1 MKEQAAAMS
10 QYPNFAFEINQNE
23 FLAAGVREVHA
34 VVTLT
39 AAPGAGGSSAPQAY
53 GSSSSGAVGK
63 GGVDGVEVII
73 VDCSG
78 SMDYPRTKM
87 MAAKEATKVAID
99 TLSDGAY
106 FAVVAGT
113 EGARVVYPTGG
124 HLLRADYQTRAQA
137 KDAVSRLAANGGTAM
152 GRWLAQ
158 ANRIFDAHPHAI
170 KHAIL
175 LTDGKDESETPAD
188 LARAIQSSIGNFT
201 ADCRGIGEDWEV
213 NELRKISEA
222 LLGSVGIIREPARLA
237 EDFREMT
244 ANSMGKEV
252 ADVAL
257 RLWAPKGAVVRYVK
271 QVSPTLSDLTGMRIP
286 GDNPLTGD
294 YPTGAWGAET
304 REYHICVEVE
314 PGNIGQEKLAGRVQL
329 VAKDSGGATLLGEDK
344 IRAVWTEDEDLS
356 TRING
361 RVAHYTGQAEMAAA
375 IQEGLDAQKAGD
387 LDTATARL
395 GRAMDLAVESGHE
408 DTVKMLRKVTEV
420 DPSTSKVRAKAK
432 VDKGDVMELDVVSTK
447 TVRAKRN

>member
-1 MKEQAAAMS
+1 MS
-10 QYPNFAFEINQNE
+10 QYPDFNFEINQNE
-23 FLAAGVREVHA
+23 FLSAGAREVHA

-39 AAPGAGGSSAPQAY
+39 ATSASADRPAATFGAPAGYGA
-53 GSSSSGAVGK
+53 
-63 GGVDGVEVII
+63 DNVEVII
-73 VDCSG
+73 IDCSG

-87 MAAKEATKVAID
+87 IAAKEATKVAID
-99 TLSDGAY
+99 TLADGAF

-124 HLLRADYQTRAQA
+124 QLLRADNNTRQQA
-137 KDAVSRLAANGGTAM
+137 KDAVHRLSANGGTAM

-158 ANRIFDAHPHAI
+158 AGRVFDLHPNAI

-188 LARAIQSSIGNFT
+188 LQRAIQASLGVFT

-213 NELRKISEA
+213 GELRKIAEA
-222 LLGSVGIIREPARLA
+222 LLGSVGMIRDPQLLA
-237 EDFREMT
+237 EDFRKMT
-244 ANSMGKEV
+244 EASMGKEV

-257 RLWAPKGAVVRYVK
+257 RLWAPKGAVVRWVK
-271 QVSPTLSDLTGMRIP
+271 QVNPDINDLTGMRIP

-304 REYHICVEVE
+304 RDYHVCIEVE

-329 VAKDSGGATLLGEDK
+329 VAKDASGATLLGEGK
-344 IRAVWTEDEDLS
+344 IRAVWTEDQDLS
-356 TRING
+356 TRINS
-361 RVAHYTGQAEMAAA
+361 RVAHYTGQAELASA
-375 IQEGLDAQKAGD
+375 IQEGLDAQAAGD

-395 GRAMDLAVESGHE
+395 GRAMDIAVESGRE
-408 DTVKMLRKVTEV
+408 DTVRMLRKVTEV
-420 DPSTSKVRAKAK
+420 DPATSKVRAKAK
-432 VDKGDVMELDVVSTK
+432 VDKGDAMELDVVSTK

>member
-1 MKEQAAAMS
+1 MS

-39 AAPGAGGSSAPQAY
+39 AAPAAGSSALPAS
-53 GSSSSGAVGK
+53 GSSGGGSGK
-63 GGVDGVEVII
+63 DNVEVII
-73 VDCSG
+73 IDCSG

-188 LARAIQSSIGNFT
+188 LARAIQASIGNFT

-213 NELRKISEA
+213 GELRKIADA
-222 LLGSVGIIREPARLA
+222 LLGTVGIIREPARLA

-271 QVSPTLSDLTGMRIP
+271 QVSPTLADLSAKRVP

-329 VAKDSGGATLLGEDK
+329 VAKDSGGATLLAEDK

-361 RVAHYTGQAEMAAA
+361 RVAHYTGQAEMAQA

-420 DPSTSKVRAKAK
+420 DPATSKVRAKAK
-432 VDKGDVMELDVVSTK
+432 VDKGDAMELDVVSTK

>member
-1 MKEQAAAMS
+1 MS
-10 QYPNFAFEINQNE
+10 QYPDFTFEINQNE
-23 FLAAGVREVHA
+23 FLAAGAREVHA

-39 AAPGAGGSSAPQAY
+39 ASPVAGAGAPVPGS
-53 GSSSSGAVGK
+53 GGAGK
-63 GGVDGVEVII
+63 DNVEVII

-87 MAAKEATKVAID
+87 IAAKEATKVAID

-124 HLLRADYQTRAQA
+124 HLLRADYQTRASA
-137 KDAVSRLAANGGTAM
+137 KEAVSRLAANGGTAM
-152 GRWLAQ
+152 GRWLSQ
-158 ANRIFDAHPHAI
+158 AGRIFDAHPNAI

-188 LARAIQSSIGNFT
+188 LARAIQASVGNFP
-201 ADCRGIGEDWEV
+201 ADCRGVGEDWEV
-213 NELRKISEA
+213 DELRKIAQA
-222 LLGSVGIIREPARLA
+222 LLGTVGIIREPARLA

-244 ANSMGKEV
+244 VNAMGKEV

-257 RLWAPKGAVVRYVK
+257 RLWAPKGAHVRFVK
-271 QVSPTLSDLTGMRIP
+271 QVNPELSDLSGMRVP

-304 REYHICVEVE
+304 RDYHICVEVE
-314 PGNIGQEKLAGRVQL
+314 PGNVGQEKLAGRVQL
-329 VAKDSGGATLLGEDK
+329 VAKDSGGATLLGEGK
-344 IRAVWTEDEDLS
+344 IRAVWTEDTDLS
-356 TRING
+356 TRINS
-361 RVAHYTGQAEMAAA
+361 RVAHYTGQAEMASA
-375 IQEGLDAQKAGD
+375 IQEGLDAQAAGD

-420 DPSTSKVRAKAK
+420 DPATSKVRAKAK
-432 VDKGDVMELDVVSTK
+432 VDKGDAMELDVVSTK

>member
-1 MKEQAAAMS
+1 MS

-53 GSSSSGAVGK
+53 GSSAAGPAGK
-63 GGVDGVEVII
+63 DNVEVII

-188 LARAIQSSIGNFT
+188 LARAIQASIGNFT

-420 DPSTSKVRAKAK
+420 DPATSKVRAKAK

>member
-1 MKEQAAAMS
+1 MS

-39 AAPGAGGSSAPQAY
+39 AAAADGGTSAAPAHGSSAA
-53 GSSSSGAVGK
+53 GVSG
-63 GGVDGVEVII
+63 GGLDSVEVII
-73 VDCSG
+73 IDCSG

-87 MAAKEATKVAID
+87 MASKEATKVAID

-113 EGARVVYPTGG
+113 EGARVVYPGG
-124 HLLRADYQTRAQA
+124 GRLLRADYQTRAQA
-137 KDAVSRLAANGGTAM
+137 KEAVSRLSANGGTAM
-152 GRWLAQ
+152 GRWLAL
-158 ANRIFDAHPHAI
+158 ANRVFEAHPHAI

-188 LARAIQSSIGNFT
+188 LARAIQASIGVFT

-213 NELRKISEA
+213 GELRKIADA
-222 LLGSVGIIREPARLA
+222 LLGTVGIVREPARLA

-271 QVSPTLSDLTGMRIP
+271 QVSPTLADLSDKRVP

-294 YPTGAWGAET
+294 YPTGAWGAES

-344 IRAVWTEDEDLS
+344 IRAVWTADEDLS

-361 RVAHYTGQAEMAAA
+361 RVAHYTGQAEMAQA
-375 IQEGLDAQKAGD
+375 IQEGLDAQKVGD

-395 GRAMDLAVESGHE
+395 GRALDLAVESGHE

-420 DPSTSKVRAKAK
+420 DPATSKVRAKAK
-432 VDKGDVMELDVVSTK
+432 VDKGDAMELDVVSTK

>member
-1 MKEQAAAMS
+1 MS
-10 QYPNFAFEINQNE
+10 QYPDFAFEINQNE
-23 FLAAGVREVHA
+23 FLAAGAREVHA

-39 AAPGAGGSSAPQAY
+39 ATAVAGGAAAAPAPASY
-53 GSSSSGAVGK
+53 GAPSGTEN
-63 GGVDGVEVII
+63 VEVII
-73 VDCSG
+73 IDCSG

-124 HLLRADYQTRAQA
+124 QLLRADYQSRAAA
-137 KDAVSRLAANGGTAM
+137 KDAVGRLHANGGTAM
-152 GRWLAQ
+152 GRWLGQ
-158 ANRIFDAHPHAI
+158 AGRIFDTHPHAI

-188 LARAIQSSIGNFT
+188 LARAIQASIGNFT
-201 ADCRGIGEDWEV
+201 ADCRGIGEDWEPK
-213 NELRKISEA
+213 ELRKIADA
-222 LLGSVGIIREPARLA
+222 LLGTVGIIREPARLA
-237 EDFREMT
+237 EDFREMMV
-244 ANSMGKEV
+244 NSMGKEV

-257 RLWAPKGAVVRYVK
+257 RLWAPKGATVRYVK
-271 QVSPTLSDLTGMRIP
+271 QVSPNLSDLSGMRVP

-294 YPTGAWGAET
+294 YPTGAWGVES

-329 VAKDSGGATLLGEDK
+329 VAKDASGATLLGEGK
-344 IRAVWTEDEDLS
+344 IRAVWTEDTDLS

-375 IQEGLDAQKAGD
+375 IQEGLDAQAAGD

-420 DPSTSKVRAKAK
+420 DPATSKVRAKAN
-432 VDKGDVMELDVVSTK
+432 VDKGDAMELEVDSTK

>member
-1 MKEQAAAMS
+1 MS

-53 GSSSSGAVGK
+53 GSSAAGASGK
-63 GGVDGVEVII
+63 DNVEVII
-73 VDCSG
+73 IDCSG

-87 MAAKEATKVAID
+87 MAAKEATRVAID
-99 TLSDGAY
+99 TLTDGAY

-213 NELRKISEA
+213 GELRKISEA

-244 ANSMGKEV
+244 VNSMGKEV

-271 QVSPTLSDLTGMRIP
+271 QVSPTLADLTGMRIP

-361 RVAHYTGQAEMAAA
+361 RVAHYTGQAEMAQA

-420 DPSTSKVRAKAK
+420 DPATSKVRAKAK
-432 VDKGDVMELDVVSTK
+432 VDKGDAMELDVVSTK
-447 TVRAKRN
+447 TVRAKRS

>member
-1 MKEQAAAMS
+1 MS
-10 QYPNFAFEINQNE
+10 QYPDFVFEINQNE
-23 FLAAGVREVHA
+23 YLAAGQREVHA

-39 AAPGAGGSSAPQAY
+39 ATA
-53 GSSSSGAVGK
+53 AVGGAPAPSG
-63 GGVDGVEVII
+63 GGVPASGKDNVEVII
-73 VDCSG
+73 IDCSG

-124 HLLRADYQTRAQA
+124 QLLRADYQSRAAA
-137 KDAVSRLAANGGTAM
+137 KEAVGRLHANGGTAM

-158 ANRIFDAHPHAI
+158 AGRIFDTHPHAI

-188 LARAIQSSIGNFT
+188 LARAIQASIGNFT
-201 ADCRGIGEDWEV
+201 ADCRGIGEDWEPK
-213 NELRKISEA
+213 ELRKISEA
-222 LLGSVGIIREPARLA
+222 LLGTVGIVRDPARLA

-244 ANSMGKEV
+244 VNSMGKEV

-257 RLWAPKGAVVRYVK
+257 RLWAPKGATIRYVK
-271 QVSPTLSDLTGMRIP
+271 QVSPNLADLSGMRVP

-294 YPTGAWGAET
+294 YPTGAWGAEN

-329 VAKDSGGATLLGEDK
+329 VAKDAGGATLLGEGK
-344 IRAVWTEDEDLS
+344 IRAVWTEDTDLS

-375 IQEGLDAQKAGD
+375 IQEGLDAQASGD

-408 DTVKMLRKVTEV
+408 DTVKMLRRVTEV
-420 DPSTSKVRAKAK
+420 DPATSKVRAKAK

>member
-1 MKEQAAAMS
+1 MS
-10 QYPNFAFEINQNE
+10 QYPDFAFEINQNE
-23 FLAAGVREVHA
+23 FLAAGAREVHA

-39 AAPGAGGSSAPQAY
+39 ATSAPAGTGGAPGP
-53 GSSSSGAVGK
+53 AVGSPAGSACAK
-63 GGVDGVEVII
+63 DNVEVII
-73 VDCSG
+73 IDCSG

-87 MAAKEATKVAID
+87 IAAKEATKVAID
-99 TLSDGAY
+99 TLTDGAY
-106 FAVVAGT
+106 FAIVAGT

-137 KDAVSRLAANGGTAM
+137 KDAVSRLSANGGTAM

-158 ANRIFDAHPHAI
+158 AGRVFDAHPHAI

-188 LARAIQSSIGNFT
+188 LARAIQASVGNFT

-213 NELRKISEA
+213 SELRKIADA
-222 LLGSVGIIREPARLA
+222 LLGTVGIIREPSRLA

-244 ANSMGKEV
+244 VNSMGKEI

-257 RLWAPKGAVVRYVK
+257 RLWAPKGALVRYVK
-271 QVSPTLSDLTGMRIP
+271 QVSPNLADLSGKRVP

-294 YPTGAWGAET
+294 YPTGAWGAES

-314 PGNIGQEKLAGRVQL
+314 PGNVGQEKLAGRVQL
-329 VAKDSGGATLLGEDK
+329 VAKDSGGATLLGEGK

-356 TRING
+356 TRINS
-361 RVAHYTGQAEMAAA
+361 RVAHYTGQAELAQA
-375 IQEGLDAQKAGD
+375 IQEGLDAQSSGD

-395 GRAMDLAVESGHE
+395 GRAMDLAVESGRE

-420 DPSTSKVRAKAK
+420 DPATSKVRAKAK
-432 VDKGDVMELDVVSTK
+432 VDKGDAMELDLGSTK

>member
-1 MKEQAAAMS
+1 VS
-10 QYPNFAFEINQNE
+10 QYPEFAFEINQNE
-23 FLAAGVREVHA
+23 FLAAGSREVHA

-39 AAPGAGGSSAPQAY
+39 SSSATGGGSQD
-53 GSSSSGAVGK
+53 VGPRTST
-63 GGVDGVEVII
+63 DNVEVII

-78 SMDYPRTKM
+78 SMDYPRTKL

-99 TLSDGAY
+99 ALSDGAF

-124 HLLRADYQTRAQA
+124 RLLRADGRSRQEA
-137 KDAVSRLAANGGTAM
+137 KDAVSRLSANGGTAM

-158 ANRIFDAHPHAI
+158 AGRIFDAHPNAI

-188 LARAIQSSIGNFT
+188 LARAIQASVGNFT
-201 ADCRGIGEDWEV
+201 ADCRGVGEDWEV
-213 NELRKISEA
+213 AELRKISEA
-222 LLGSVGIIREPARLA
+222 LLGTVGMVREPSLLA
-237 EDFREMT
+237 EDFRQMT
-244 ANSMGKEV
+244 VEAMGKEI
-252 ADVAL
+252 ADVSL

-271 QVSPTLSDLTGMRIP
+271 QVSPQLNDLTAKRVP

-294 YPTGAWGAET
+294 YPTGAWGQEN
-304 REYHICVEVE
+304 REYHVCVEVE
-314 PGNIGQEKLAGRVQL
+314 PGAVGQEKLAGRVQL
-329 VAKDSGGATLLGEDK
+329 VAKDSGGATLLGEGK
-344 IRAVWTEDEDLS
+344 IRAIWTEDEDLS
-356 TRING
+356 TRINS
-361 RVAHYTGQAEMAAA
+361 RVAHYTGQAELASA
-375 IQEGLDAQKAGD
+375 IQEGLDAQSAGD

-420 DPSTSKVRAKAK
+420 DPATSKVRAKAK
-432 VDKGDVMELDVVSTK
+432 VDKGDAMELDTISTK

>member
-1 MKEQAAAMS
+1 MS

-39 AAPGAGGSSAPQAY
+39 AAPTAGGGSSAAAPQAY
-53 GSSSSGAVGK
+53 GSSASGSSAK
-63 GGVDGVEVII
+63 DNVEVII
-73 VDCSG
+73 IDCSG

-99 TLSDGAY
+99 TLTDGAY

-158 ANRIFDAHPHAI
+158 ANRIFAAHPHAI

-188 LARAIQSSIGNFT
+188 LARAIQASIGNFT

-213 NELRKISEA
+213 GELRKISEA
-222 LLGSVGIIREPARLA
+222 LLGTVGIIREPARLA

-271 QVSPTLSDLTGMRIP
+271 QVSPTLADLTGMRVP

-344 IRAVWTEDEDLS
+344 IRAIWTEDEDLS

-361 RVAHYTGQAEMAAA
+361 RVAHYTGQAEMAQA

-395 GRAMDLAVESGHE
+395 GRALDLAVESGHE

-420 DPSTSKVRAKAK
+420 DPATSKVRAKAK
-432 VDKGDVMELDVVSTK
+432 VDKGDAMELDVVSTK

>member
-1 MKEQAAAMS
+1 MS
-10 QYPNFAFEINQNE
+10 QYPDFAFEINQNE
-23 FLAAGVREVHA
+23 FLAAGAREVHA

-39 AAPGAGGSSAPQAY
+39 ATAVTGAAAAAQAPASASYGAP
-53 GSSSSGAVGK
+53 SGTEN
-63 GGVDGVEVII
+63 VEVII
-73 VDCSG
+73 IDCSG

-124 HLLRADYQTRAQA
+124 QLLRADYQSRAAA
-137 KDAVSRLAANGGTAM
+137 KDAVSRLHANGGTAM
-152 GRWLAQ
+152 GRWLGQ
-158 ANRIFDAHPHAI
+158 AGRIFDTQPHAI

-188 LARAIQSSIGNFT
+188 LARAIQASIGNFT
-201 ADCRGIGEDWEV
+201 ADCRGIGEDWEPK
-213 NELRKISEA
+213 ELRKIADA
-222 LLGSVGIIREPARLA
+222 LLGTVGIIREPAKLA
-237 EDFREMT
+237 EDFREMMV
-244 ANSMGKEV
+244 NSMGKEV

-257 RLWAPKGAVVRYVK
+257 RLWAPKGASVRYVK
-271 QVSPTLSDLTGMRIP
+271 QVSPNLSDLSGMRVP
-286 GDNPLTGD
+286 GDNPMTGD
-294 YPTGAWGAET
+294 YPTGAWGAES

-329 VAKDSGGATLLGEDK
+329 VAKDAAGATLLGEGK
-344 IRAVWTEDEDLS
+344 IRAVWTEDTDLS

-375 IQEGLDAQKAGD
+375 IQEGLDAQAAGD

-420 DPSTSKVRAKAK
+420 DPATSKVRAKAR
-432 VDKGDVMELDVVSTK
+432 VDKGDAMELEVDSTK